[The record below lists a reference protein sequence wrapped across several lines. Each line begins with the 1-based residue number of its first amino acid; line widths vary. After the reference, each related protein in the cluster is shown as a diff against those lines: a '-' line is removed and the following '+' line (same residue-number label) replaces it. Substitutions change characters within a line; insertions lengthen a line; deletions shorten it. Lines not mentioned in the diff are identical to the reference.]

1 MAKKILLIFQWSKV
15 RMIRYNKF
23 RKLQRRKRE
32 MQRKVPEKGDFLFSG
47 ALCSFPRVGQGVD
60 QLEQ

>member
-1 MAKKILLIFQWSKV
+1 
-15 RMIRYNKF
+15 MIRYNKF